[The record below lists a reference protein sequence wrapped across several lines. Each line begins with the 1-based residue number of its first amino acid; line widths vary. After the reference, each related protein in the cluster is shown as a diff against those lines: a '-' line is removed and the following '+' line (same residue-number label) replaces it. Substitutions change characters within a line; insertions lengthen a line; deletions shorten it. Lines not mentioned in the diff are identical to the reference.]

1 MKLSFNLLS
10 AIMLLAL
17 LSPLAS
23 ATAATTVSISN
34 ENLSV
39 RLDLLGAQLRSIH
52 HPATDVEYLWQG
64 HPDYWIQRAPNMF
77 PVCVRFK
84 DDRFTYRGDEYTMP
98 FLGLAHTADFAT
110 TTLARHRV
118 VQTMESTPAT
128 REYYPFDFK
137 INIVSELDGLTLTQ
151 RYEVTNTGDN
161 TLYFALGGHPGF
173 NTPITNG
180 RTRDDYDLVFSKRLT
195 TTRPWV
201 IDGLIQTDLTAFLNN
216 EDRLSIGD
224 PRVPPSGMFLRDH
237 ASRQIGIGRT
247 GRPPYVTVDLGDFPN
262 TNIWTP
268 PGMPYA
274 CIEPMLGHHDLQ
286 ETPEAIEDKSFLIS
300 LPADQT
306 HTYTYTITINPNEG
320 AAALRSAE

>member
-110 TTLARHRV
+110 ATFGHTSA
-118 VQTMESTPAT
+118 PAT
-128 REYYPFDFK
+128 ASCRRWNRPQRPA
-137 INIVSELDGLTLTQ
+137 NI
-151 RYEVTNTGDN
+151 
-161 TLYFALGGHPGF
+161 
-173 NTPITNG
+173 I
-180 RTRDDYDLVFSKRLT
+180 RL
-195 TTRPWV
+195 
-201 IDGLIQTDLTAFLNN
+201 I
-216 EDRLSIGD
+216 
-224 PRVPPSGMFLRDH
+224 
-237 ASRQIGIGRT
+237 
-247 GRPPYVTVDLGDFPN
+247 
-262 TNIWTP
+262 
-268 PGMPYA
+268 
-274 CIEPMLGHHDLQ
+274 
-286 ETPEAIEDKSFLIS
+286 
-300 LPADQT
+300 
-306 HTYTYTITINPNEG
+306 
-320 AAALRSAE
+320 LRSTS